1 MSYNIT
7 RKQAIE
13 RAPLLKAWG
22 EGKKLQYNSGYGWHD
37 CAEMHGILDDPKVE
51 YRIKPEPKL
60 RPWKPEEVPVG
71 ALLKYK
77 STIAIIS
84 FVNTEGFG
92 FTQYMPGGGNNSDT
106 SVWGFYRVF
115 DTIEHSLDHG
125 KTWLPCGV
133 MEEV

>member
-22 EGKKLQYNSGYGWHD
+22 EGKKLQYNNGYGWHD

-71 ALLKYK
+71 ALLRSPGNSLNCISQIIGKTNSGIITFIATWK
-77 STIAIIS
+77 SGLP
-84 FVNTEGFG
+84 TE
-92 FTQYMPGGGNNSDT
+92 NLLLS
-106 SVWGFYRVF
+106 SVT
-115 DTIEHSLDHG
+115 DLEHSLDHG

-133 MEEV
+133 MEE

>member
-22 EGKKLQYNSGYGWHD
+22 EGKKLQYNNGYGWHD

-60 RPWKPEEVPVG
+60 RPWKPEEVPYGVIIREKRFSLFDPCGEMIIRRDSYG
-71 ALLKYK
+71 AAVLGDGSGGFKWVCPQELFRSYQH
-77 STIAIIS
+77 ST
-84 FVNTEGFG
+84 
-92 FTQYMPGGGNNSDT
+92 
-106 SVWGFYRVF
+106 
-115 DTIEHSLDHG
+115 DHG
-125 KTWLPCGV
+125 KTWLPCGIL
-133 MEEV
+133 E